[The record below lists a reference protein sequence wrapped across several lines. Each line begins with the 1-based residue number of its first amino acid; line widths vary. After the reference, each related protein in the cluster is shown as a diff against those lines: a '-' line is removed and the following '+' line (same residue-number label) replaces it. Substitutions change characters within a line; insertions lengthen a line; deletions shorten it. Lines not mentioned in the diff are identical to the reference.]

1 MLKFS
6 CIKEFISMENNELLY
21 LCMVA
26 FTCYGFNLAQGLRA
40 AINRGD
46 TVRITPKILCFVF
59 CISVSII
66 AINIMIDSPY
76 SSFIIYL
83 HTLIMIFQSAMIW
96 YSKPD

>member
-1 MLKFS
+1 
-6 CIKEFISMENNELLY
+6 MENNELLY

-59 CISVSII
+59 CISVSVI
-66 AINIMIDSPY
+66 AIDISLGFATLSPILNSKN
-76 SSFIIYL
+76 SSGWEISWL
-83 HTLIMIFQSAMIW
+83 
-96 YSKPD
+96 

>member
-6 CIKEFISMENNELLY
+6 CIKEFIDMENNELLY
-21 LCMVA
+21 LCIVA

-59 CISVSII
+59 CISVSVI
-66 AINIMIDSPY
+66 AIIINLKSPY
-76 SSFIIYL
+76 SSLITYL
-83 HTLIMIFQSAMIW
+83 HVLIMIFQSAMIW
-96 YSKPD
+96 YRKPN

>member
-1 MLKFS
+1 
-6 CIKEFISMENNELLY
+6 MENNEIIY
-21 LCMVA
+21 LCMVI

-66 AINIMIDSPY
+66 AINIMIDSPF
-76 SSFIIYL
+76 SSYIISL
-83 HTLIMIFQSAMIW
+83 HVLIMIFQSAMIW
-96 YSKPD
+96 YSKPN

>member
-1 MLKFS
+1 
-6 CIKEFISMENNELLY
+6 MENNELLY
-21 LCMVA
+21 LSMVA

-59 CISVSII
+59 CISVSVI
-66 AINIMIDSPY
+66 AILINLKSPY
-76 SSFIIYL
+76 SSLIIYL
-83 HTLIMIFQSAMIW
+83 HVLIMIFQSAMIW

>member
-1 MLKFS
+1 
-6 CIKEFISMENNELLY
+6 MENNELLY

-59 CISVSII
+59 CI
-66 AINIMIDSPY
+66 Y
-76 SSFIIYL
+76 Y
-83 HTLIMIFQSAMIW
+83 
-96 YSKPD
+96 

>member
-1 MLKFS
+1 
-6 CIKEFISMENNELLY
+6 MENNELLY

-66 AINIMIDSPY
+66 AINIIKLIIEFL
-76 SSFIIYL
+76 FICEL
-83 HTLIMIFQSAMIW
+83 KVPHLG
-96 YSKPD
+96 